1 MINITLHRCYNEC
14 MKIGNSETM
23 KGGEHI
29 MSVKDIER
37 RINMKERLTIRKRG
51 QVTLPK
57 SFIERFGLEEG
68 DSLEL
73 EVNNKGEVIVVPMV
87 QVPASQK
94 WFWDNEWQQGEQEAE
109 EDIKA
114 GRVRKF
120 DHVNDLIAD
129 LESDD

>member
-1 MINITLHRCYNEC
+1 
-14 MKIGNSETM
+14 MKRR
-23 KGGEHI
+23 EHI
-29 MSVKDIER
+29 MSAKDIER

-94 WFWDNEWQQGEQEAE
+94 WFWENEWQQGEQEAE

-120 DHVNDLIAD
+120 DNVNDLIAD
-129 LESDD
+129 LERDD